1 MLLRFAGQKYPSSR
15 YEKGI
20 KNGLGQ
26 PYCLATRYKFRAS
39 LDQSGTS
46 SKTKTLAWDGKAHRP
61 HLHCRI
67 MQKTAAWLW
76 GGEENGETPVFTKRF
91 YEFIPGEGS
100 FCPCN
105 CFFGLA
111 KRRARNPHTAKVEGR
126 GGERVTTSR
135 KTHIR
140 LKVLDLFEF
149 CRTVLFRNRRNSA
162 LRASFKPGAQIFS
175 GVAWNV
181 GLSIN
186 KTKMFIDVDFKSK
199 VFLACEQTLRGALE
213 EEGELTT
220 TSLEVEYLAKMTLI
234 MTSLPLQRVFQCLFT
249 LALVSASRWLVEI
262 WQLSRRGATGELEVE
277 FKFQKRSCKLSFS
290 FPPCRQS
297 APESLLSG

>member
-1 MLLRFAGQKYPSSR
+1 M
-15 YEKGI
+15 
-20 KNGLGQ
+20 
-26 PYCLATRYKFRAS
+26 
-39 LDQSGTS
+39 
-46 SKTKTLAWDGKAHRP
+46 
-61 HLHCRI
+61 
-67 MQKTAAWLW
+67 
-76 GGEENGETPVFTKRF
+76 GETPVFTKRF

-100 FCPCN
+100 FCPFN

-111 KRRARNPHTAKVEGR
+111 KRRARNPHTAEVERR
-126 GGERVTTSR
+126 GGRESD
-135 KTHIR
+135 IR
-140 LKVLDLFEF
+140 LKVLDLFELCTNCCF
-149 CRTVLFRNRRNSA
+149 EAAETQLLELHFN
-162 LRASFKPGAQIFS
+162 KPRAQIFS

-181 GLSIN
+181 DLSID
-186 KTKMFIDVDFKSK
+186 KRKMFIEVDFKSK

-234 MTSLPLQRVFQCLFT
+234 MTSLPLPRVFQCLFT

-277 FKFQKRSCKLSFS
+277 FKFQKRSCKLSFI
-290 FPPCRQS
+290 FPPCRRS